1 MQSESSE
8 DTCVQDMLVH
18 PAEDSMDAQ
27 FISTPSFSSGVQH
40 PPHEQDARQHDI
52 AHNHDRRQDAN
63 RVHTR
68 QENEYTDAYLQ
79 EDKLSMRQNA
89 RGNERNTR
97 TRGAHRQTLSQRIVE
112 QVMCV
117 CVCVCVTYICMYTKR
132 RCA

>member
-8 DTCVQDMLVH
+8 NTCVHTQDMLVH

-40 PPHEQDARQHDI
+40 PTHEQDARQLARQHAM
-52 AHNHDRRQDAN
+52 AHKHDRRQDAN
-63 RVHTR
+63 LVHTR
-68 QENEYTDAYLQ
+68 QENGYTDAYLQ
-79 EDKLSMRQNA
+79 EDSVRQNA

-97 TRGAHRQTLSQRIVE
+97 RRGARRQTLSQRIVE

-117 CVCVCVTYICMYTKR
+117 
-132 RCA
+132 